1 MALRSAVILNTLT
14 GAMAIAVASS
24 FSSKPL
30 ETALPEPREVGL
42 RAPKSAQL
50 AYQVGWVST
59 SGTAGLDCRLRIC
72 DATACCGIGLTLVH
86 WVR

>member
-24 FSSKPL
+24 FSSKPRSPGNR
-30 ETALPEPREVGL
+30 APEPHEVGL

-50 AYQVGWVST
+50 ACSGGVGQ
-59 SGTAGLDCRLRIC
+59 
-72 DATACCGIGLTLVH
+72 H
-86 WVR
+86 

>member
-30 ETALPEPREVGL
+30 ETALLSPT
-42 RAPKSAQL
+42 K
-50 AYQVGWVST
+50 WV
-59 SGTAGLDCRLRIC
+59 
-72 DATACCGIGLTLVH
+72 
-86 WVR
+86 